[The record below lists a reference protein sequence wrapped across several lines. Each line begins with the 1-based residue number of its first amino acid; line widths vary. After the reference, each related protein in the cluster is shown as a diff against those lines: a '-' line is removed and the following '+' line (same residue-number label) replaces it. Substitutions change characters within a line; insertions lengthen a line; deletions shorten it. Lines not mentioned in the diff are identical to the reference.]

1 MLTGC
6 GCAPARGRAELNCRF
21 GARGYRTYT
30 DVFALEQSQPVFQR
44 AVRENLRERT
54 LKVALLAVV
63 LMCCE
68 FRPVEEHTQPLKE
81 LRLERADREVPS
93 VGARVDRVA
102 GEAVREHRRS
112 RSELERAVRHRHD
125 DVCASAGALAL
136 EQRCE
141 HLGHGAECACR
152 EIGGLDGWKRR
163 RGVLEQSRPADVV
176 QVVAGGLLVLAAQPK
191 ARERAVDR
199 ARRRSVRSDAETCGH
214 AGPERLEDD
223 VGAFEE
229 RTREISIA
237 GKLHDDRFLA
247 GVQGVVPLRR
257 RQSHWVAARL
267 LDADDPRAVPVELA
281 RRKRTREIAGEIDN
295 ERPPECLHPTRTYH
309 YPATALGERA
319 TGAEEKRRLILD
331 AAVRVFAR
339 KGYHTSRVGDIAE
352 EAGVAHGLLYHYFS
366 SKDEV
371 LETIFRENWGVL
383 VERIHAVEQSN
394 DSARDQLRHVAAI
407 ILRTW
412 LHQPDVVRVLVR
424 EIARSPEMQERISD
438 LVKPIEAIRHIIE
451 RGQESGELRADL
463 DPALAAVVFY
473 GGIDEVLTGW
483 VIGQLPSGV
492 ADVAAAERTVVEV
505 LTAGFAASLA
515 AAD

>member
-1 MLTGC
+1 MAT
-6 GCAPARGRAELNCRF
+6 RGRAELNGRF
-21 GARGYRTYT
+21 GTRGYGTYT

-44 AVRENLRERT
+44 VACENLREPT
-54 LKVALLAVV
+54 LKVALLGVE
-63 LMCCE
+63 LMLRE
-68 FRPVEEHTQPLKE
+68 LGPVNEHTQPLKE

-102 GEAVREHRRS
+102 REVVREHGRA
-112 RSELERAVRHRHD
+112 RSELLRAVCHRHD
-125 DVCASAGALAL
+125 DVCALAGAFPLD
-136 EQRCE
+136 QRCK
-141 HLGHGAECACR
+141 HLGHRAERACR
-152 EIGGLDGWKRR
+152 KIGSLDGWQRG

-176 QVVAGGLLVLAAQPK
+176 QVVACALLVHAAHSE

-199 ARRRSVRSDAETCGH
+199 SCGGDVRADAEASGD
-214 AGPERLEDD
+214 ARPERLEDH

-229 RTREISIA
+229 GTRESSLARKI
-237 GKLHDDRFLA
+237 HDDRFLA
-247 GVQGVVPLRR
+247 GVQRVVPLRR
-257 RQSHWVAARL
+257 RQAHGVAARL
-267 LDADDPRAVPVELA
+267 LDADDPRAVPLKLA
-281 RRKRTREIAGEIDN
+281 RRERTREIAGEIND
-295 ERPPECLHPTRTYH
+295 ERPPERLHRTRTYH

-331 AAVRVFAR
+331 AAVRVFAH
-339 KGYHTSRVGDIAE
+339 KGFHTSRVGDIAE

-383 VERIHAVEQSN
+383 VERIQTVEQSD

-412 LHQPDVVRVLVR
+412 RHQPDVVRVLVR
-424 EIARSPEMQERISD
+424 EIARSPEMQDRISD
-438 LVKPIEAIRHIIE
+438 LVKPIVAIRRIIE
-451 RGQESGELRADL
+451 RGQESGEFRADL

-483 VIGQLPSGV
+483 VLGQLPSGMAEV
-492 ADVAAAERTVVEV
+492 EAAERTVVEV
-505 LTAGFAASLA
+505 LTAGFSASLA